1 MKKRIISISMLIV
14 FIICM
19 LPVFSS
25 AAIQGDVNGD
35 GKVAAVDARLAL
47 RNSVGLEKFDKN
59 KTARADMNGDGK
71 ITAADARSILRKS
84 VGLIDD
90 APSSS
95 SNQYEIV
102 RSKNFYIKG
111 QISTNE
117 KNYDSCVM
125 AVTSKTVYMTSDFE
139 GAEMGMLVDDG
150 DIYMIYPAKKSAL
163 LMSDT
168 VLAMAGLS
176 SDDLLGESDIDFS
189 SMPEF
194 SKLRKLRTE
203 KFRGT
208 SCTVYSYTD
217 ADGVTEVYMSGD
229 KLIRLVSL
237 DRTGKYLSDTVIEKI
252 TSTVP
257 AECKSVPKGYK
268 IYKGLTGMYSFM
280 NLIEDV
286 I

>member
-1 MKKRIISISMLIV
+1 MLIV

-117 KNYDSCVM
+117 KNYDSCVC
-125 AVTSKTVYMTSDFE
+125 SYIKNSLYDF
-139 GAEMGMLVDDG
+139 
-150 DIYMIYPAKKSAL
+150 
-163 LMSDT
+163 
-168 VLAMAGLS
+168 
-176 SDDLLGESDIDFS
+176 
-189 SMPEF
+189 
-194 SKLRKLRTE
+194 
-203 KFRGT
+203 
-208 SCTVYSYTD
+208 
-217 ADGVTEVYMSGD
+217 
-229 KLIRLVSL
+229 
-237 DRTGKYLSDTVIEKI
+237 
-252 TSTVP
+252 
-257 AECKSVPKGYK
+257 
-268 IYKGLTGMYSFM
+268 
-280 NLIEDV
+280 
-286 I
+286 